1 MELLRTL
8 LTIREVESYIS
19 THYHENEMKTPMH
32 MSMGSEHIATG
43 VLHPLAER
51 AIVFNS
57 YRSHAPFL
65 ARTDDVA
72 GFFLEMYG
80 KKWGPNSGRA
90 GSMHITESDFGHFLS
105 SGIVAAQIPI
115 AVGAAFAE
123 KYNKTNRIAVV
134 FFGDGATNEGVFWES
149 INLAC
154 LYRVPVIFVCE
165 DNDLAVHT
173 RKIQR
178 NGYAGSLVSIIENFC
193 ISTFSG
199 ESTDVDEVV
208 AVTEQAVKSVEAG
221 IPAFIHWK
229 YYRYLEHVGVN
240 SDLEED
246 YRSIDEYR
254 KWADMDSISVRCNK
268 LRNSGVPIAMIRGL
282 QDSVTERVEAAA
294 GIAHATLPDDDVESG
309 VYCNGRFN

>member
-1 MELLRTL
+1 MELLKTL

-19 THYHENEMKTPMH
+19 AHYNEDEMKTPMH

-43 VLHPLAER
+43 ILHALGER

-80 KKWGPNSGRA
+80 KKWGPNGGRA
-90 GSMHITESDFGHFLS
+90 GSMHITEPDFGHFLS

-123 KYNKTNRIAVV
+123 KYNETDRIAVV

-154 LYRVPVIFVCE
+154 LYRVPIIFVCE

-173 RKIQR
+173 RKAQR
-178 NGYAGSLVSIIENFC
+178 NGYAGNLLSIIENYF
-193 ISTFSG
+193 ITTFSS
-199 ESTDVDEVV
+199 ESTDVDDVV
-208 AVTEQAVKSVEAG
+208 DIAEQAMKGIGAG

-229 YYRYLEHVGVN
+229 YYRYLEHVGIN
-240 SDLEED
+240 SDHDEE
-246 YRSIDEYR
+246 YRSLDEYSSWII
-254 KWADMDSISVRCNK
+254 KDPVSIRINK
-268 LRNSGVPIAMIRGL
+268 LIGSGVPSAMIRGL
-282 QDSVTERVEAAA
+282 QDSVIERVGAAA
-294 GIAHATLPDDDVESG
+294 KIAQAGLPDDDVKGG
-309 VYCNGRFN
+309 VYCNGRFS

>member
-1 MELLRTL
+1 MELLKTL
-8 LTIREVESYIS
+8 YTIREVESYIS
-19 THYHENEMKTPMH
+19 SHYREDEMKTPMH

-43 VLHPLAER
+43 ILHALGER

-65 ARTDDVA
+65 ACTDDVE

-80 KKWGPNSGRA
+80 KARGPNAGRA
-90 GSMHITESDFGHFLS
+90 GSMHIAEPDFGHFLS

-154 LYRVPVIFVCE
+154 LYRVPIIFVCE

-178 NGYAGSLVSIIENFC
+178 NGYAGELNLIMEHFFIG
-193 ISTFSG
+193 TFSG
-199 ESTDVDEVV
+199 ESTDVDDVV
-208 AVTEQAVKSVEAG
+208 GIAQQAIKWGEAG
-221 IPAFIHWK
+221 IPVFIHWK
-229 YYRYLEHVGVN
+229 YYRYLEHVGVD
-240 SDLEED
+240 SDHDEK
-246 YRSIDEYR
+246 YRSVDEYLQWMER
-254 KWADMDSISVRCNK
+254 DSISVRINN
-268 LRNSGVPIAMIRGL
+268 LMNAGVPFNAIREL
-282 QDSVTERVEAAA
+282 QSSVARRVKRAAEMAKLDSLDE
-294 GIAHATLPDDDVESG
+294 DVESG
-309 VYCNGRFN
+309 VYSGRY

>member
-1 MELLRTL
+1 MELLKML

-19 THYHENEMKTPMH
+19 SHYRENEMKTPMH
-32 MSMGSEHIATG
+32 MSMGNEHIAVG
-43 VLHPLAER
+43 ILHTLRKR

-65 ARTDDVA
+65 ARTNDVA

-80 KKWGPNSGRA
+80 RKWGPNSGRA
-90 GSMHITESDFGHFLS
+90 GSMHIAEASLGHFLS

-154 LYRVPVIFVCE
+154 LYRVPIIFVCE

-173 RKIQR
+173 NKALR
-178 NGYAGSLVSIIENFC
+178 NGYASLLAIIENYRMT
-193 ISTFSG
+193 TFPG
-199 ESTDVDEVV
+199 KSTDVDDVV
-208 AVTEQAVKSVEAG
+208 AVTEQAIKSVEAG
-221 IPAFIHWK
+221 VPAFIHWK
-229 YYRYLEHVGVN
+229 CYRYLEHVGVE
-240 SDLEED
+240 SDLGEG
-246 YRSIDEYR
+246 YRSAEEYCEWVM
-254 KWADMDSISVRCNK
+254 KDSLCVRNDKLVNAGIPLSEIRK
-268 LRNSGVPIAMIRGL
+268 LR
-282 QDSVTERVEAAA
+282 DSVAERVKIAAA
-294 GIAHATLPDDDVESG
+294 VAQAALPDNDVESG
-309 VYCNGRFN
+309 VYCNGKYF